1 MCACLFVLIV
11 FFFCVCMYVIR
22 VDIQQYTTTDGLSR
36 SVNTHVQILNQS
48 SRFSLHS
55 QKLLARVAGLL
66 WPTRTRTDNLT
77 KLWHAWISRVYVC
90 ICDFV
95 WFRWLLFS
103 LLTGMLCI
111 LRQNE
116 NKRVAQN
123 CVLVAAKWKE
133 NTARFILCIC
143 ECVRGWVLWKSSNEN
158 NYDSMRICCL
168 SNRRVKNVFC
178 VIFVNLTFDSFWF
191 TLFFQ
196 RQKIGSV
203 CGCVSSFT
211 SAILFHHFLFFSLFL
226 FTLLSR
232 FNISVFFGTW

>member
-1 MCACLFVLIV
+1 MACLDFSCL
-11 FFFCVCMYVIR
+11 CVW
-22 VDIQQYTTTDGLSR
+22 
-36 SVNTHVQILNQS
+36 
-48 SRFSLHS
+48 F
-55 QKLLARVAGLL
+55 
-66 WPTRTRTDNLT
+66 
-77 KLWHAWISRVYVC
+77 
-90 ICDFV
+90 CDFV

-116 NKRVAQN
+116 NKRFAQN
-123 CVLVAAKWKE
+123 CVLVTAKWKE

-143 ECVRGWVLWKSSNEN
+143 VYVRGWVLWKSSYEN

-168 SNRRVKNVFC
+168 SNRRVKMC
-178 VIFVNLTFDSFWF
+178 FVCFRKFNFRQFLIYS
-191 TLFFQ
+191 FFQ

-203 CGCVSSFT
+203 CGCVFSFT
-211 SAILFHHFLFFSLFL
+211 SAILFQHFLFFSLFL